1 MKLLR
6 AVIRPGKEEQVLN
19 QLETAGIF
27 AVTKLPVLGRGRQRG
42 VSVGRI
48 SYDVLSKMMLLV
60 VVDEADYQ
68 KALTAIEQ
76 GAETGHQGDGKIFVQ
91 DVVEAYSVRTGMKE
105 AGLK

>member
-6 AVIRPGKEEQVLN
+6 AVIRPDREVHVFNE
-19 QLETAGIF
+19 LEKSDIF
-27 AVTKLPVLGRGRQRG
+27 AVTKMPVLGRGRQRG

-48 SYDVLSKMMLLV
+48 SYDLLSKVILMV
-60 VVDEADYQ
+60 VVDEADYE
-68 KALTAIEQ
+68 KALAAIER

-105 AGLK
+105 AGSK